1 MGLVIANFMDSSL
14 ADLQAK
20 GVFAAVPGIYNP
32 GGAYERVIHFTP
44 HERDRNLADALAA
57 YRIDLVVHDVSG
69 VQPIKMARTLFRVW
83 RLLRL
88 EKVDLVRGRLPYL
101 GSLMG
106 GLAAR
111 LRGLPFVV
119 SLGGDNRI
127 GQERSNSYYL
137 GHRWLS
143 YGIEALVL
151 RLATRIIVTNQFTT
165 DYVARIIGADGARR
179 KCALVPW
186 ISPPV
191 AESDPV
197 DAARLAALGLDTD
210 AVVVPVIGFI
220 NRYKFSDVLF
230 AALESGPL
238 RAQDGRKVIIC
249 FAGDGPLQ
257 AEGKARFAGRD
268 DVRFLGWQP
277 REAVHALLRRADVVL
292 VPMSGFVL
300 LEAASLGKVV
310 VASAAEWHGEV
321 VRDGQTGYLV
331 DPLDPAAWRRTLAR
345 AIDDV
350 GIGLAMGRRLKDVY
364 ASRLSPRAAVAAEH
378 ELYEALTSRK
388 VTG

>member
-44 HERDRNLADALAA
+44 HERDRNLADALAPH
-57 YRIDLVVHDVSG
+57 RIDLVVHDVSG
-69 VQPIKMARTLFRVW
+69 MQPIKMVRTLFRVW
-83 RLLRL
+83 QLLGR
-88 EKVDLVRGRLPYL
+88 ERVDLVRGRLPYL
-101 GSLMG
+101 GSLIG

-151 RLATRIIVTNQFTT
+151 RLATRIIVTNQFTA

-191 AESDPV
+191 DDNDPA
-197 DAARLAALGLDTD
+197 DAARLAALDLDTE
-210 AVVVPVIGFI
+210 AVVVPVIGFV

-230 AALESGPL
+230 AAFESGPL
-238 RAQDGRKVIIC
+238 RARDGRRVIIC
-249 FAGDGPLQ
+249 FAGDGPLL
-257 AEGKARFAGRD
+257 AEGRARFAGRD

-292 VPMSGFVL
+292 IPMSGFVL
-300 LEAASLGKVV
+300 LEAASLGKIVI
-310 VASAAEWHGEV
+310 ASAAEWHGEV

-331 DPLDPAAWRRTLAR
+331 DPLDPQAWRRTLAR
-345 AIDDV
+345 AIDDIE
-350 GIGLAMGRRLKDVY
+350 IGHAMGRRLKDVY
-364 ASRLSPRAAVAAEH
+364 VSRLSPQAAIAAEH
-378 ELYEALTSRK
+378 ELYEVLTSRK
-388 VTG
+388 AAG